1 MRRRFPIQLKLTIGS
16 LIPLLAAIIV
26 TWLTGV
32 YLIEARIAAQA
43 QDKVRTDLNSAR
55 EVYLNELDHIRNV
68 VKFTGL
74 SPTVAT
80 AITAHDRTVLD
91 AHLTPLLENEH
102 LDFLNLV
109 DANGQ
114 IVFRAGNPDESDVCQ
129 WSRRIVAQVIG
140 GKEASG
146 TIVIPY
152 EDLLKDN
159 PKLAERVVIPV
170 RATPRARQTTKQFES
185 EGMFLVAAAPVKS
198 ADGTVVGALYG
209 GVMLNNNNKL
219 VDRIKKIIY
228 EGVEFEGKDA
238 GGATIFLNDLR
249 IATNV
254 MAPDGTRAVG
264 TLMSE
269 QVFDRVLLEKRKWI
283 GRAFVLDNWY
293 FAAYEPI
300 IDLEGKVVG
309 SLYAG
314 MSEKPYLRIQ
324 HQLNLIYSWVLVFG
338 MLTGIALSWQMGSR
352 LARPIRKLEN
362 LVRQVAAG
370 EREVQ
375 IEVETRDE
383 IGALAGQ
390 FNQMT
395 KALIR
400 QEEEIRE
407 LNRGLEQ
414 KVRERTAELEE
425 KNLQLL
431 KAREELVRAEKLA
444 AVGELA
450 AGVAHEINN
459 PMAIIRGNAELL
471 QMAIPPDDPSHEE
484 VEIITRQVGRVERI
498 VASLLKFA
506 RQGAK
511 QDGSVDIGL
520 LLDEVL
526 GQLGHQ
532 VPLTG
537 IVIRKNYDRELS
549 PLPGDPDQLRQ
560 VFTNLLLNAVQ
571 AMAGSGTLS
580 VATLADM
587 TAGACSVT
595 ISDTGHGVAPENLT
609 QLFNPFFT
617 TKAGGTGLGLSVS
630 YGIVKEHGGR
640 IEVASQ
646 PGNGAVF
653 TVTLPLSRGDEMVIG
668 S

>member
-68 VKFTGL
+68 VKFTGR
-74 SPTVAT
+74 SPTVAM
-80 AITAHDRTVLD
+80 AITANDRTALD
-91 AHLTPLLENEH
+91 SHLTPLLQNEQ
-102 LDFLNLV
+102 LDFLNV
-109 DANGQ
+109 VNAYGQ
-114 IVFRAGNPDESDVCQ
+114 IVFRAGNRDELDASQ

-140 GKEASG
+140 GKEESG

-170 RATPRARQTTKQFES
+170 QATPRARQTTKQFEND
-185 EGMFLVAAAPVKS
+185 GMFLVAAAPVKNE
-198 ADGTVVGALYG
+198 AGMVVGALYG

-338 MLTGIALSWQMGSR
+338 TLTGIALSWQMGSR

-383 IGALAGQ
+383 IGDLAGQ
-390 FNQMT
+390 FNKMT
-395 KALIR
+395 RALIR

-414 KVRERTAELEE
+414 KVRERTAELVE
-425 KNLQLL
+425 KNLLLL
-431 KAREELVRAEKLA
+431 KTREELVRAEKLA

-498 VASLLKFA
+498 VSSLLKFA

-537 IVIRKNYDRELS
+537 IAIRKDYCRELS
-549 PLPGDPDQLRQ
+549 LLPGDSDQLRQ

-571 AMAGSGTLS
+571 AMAGGGTLT
-580 VATLADM
+580 VATLTDI
-587 TAGACSVT
+587 TAGACSVA

-653 TVTLPLSRGDEMVIG
+653 TVALPLTGA
-668 S
+668 